1 MMVSLQ
7 ALENFLDLIECHP
20 AVVRDKYIPLAYV
33 ADLSPFVAPWP
44 YQGEASLCR
53 QAT

>member
-20 AVVRDKYIPLAYV
+20 AVVRDKYIPLA
-33 ADLSPFVAPWP
+33 
-44 YQGEASLCR
+44 
-53 QAT
+53 